1 MRVLFRYGRGTRLRL
16 VLLGIL
22 LCMTYSGNA
31 AESDAKPNILLVMVD
46 DLGNNDIASWGDG
59 RAPTPTLDALS
70 RGAVRMRHHYTDST
84 CSPSR
89 ASLISGRH
97 PVSVGF
103 QADGLG
109 LSPDLVTLPKALR
122 SLGYKTQH
130 VGKWHLGEAL
140 EYEEIQPGQQG
151 FDYWF
156 GMLNHFVLQG
166 PGPDGRPLR
175 RQPTHIDP
183 WLQDNGAAP
192 TQHHGYLDDILTGK
206 AVELVKAGAG
216 GAPWFINLW
225 LFSPHTPYQPNPAF
239 SQQFPDTPEG
249 RYFAIL
255 SQLDHNI
262 ARLLTALEESGQAK
276 NTVVIFASDNGGANI
291 DMDNNY
297 PLVGKKA
304 TYTEGG
310 VRTPLLLRW
319 PGRYENLDI
328 REPTVFMD
336 LFPTLVAMA
345 GGKPPVGLAGRDLR
359 PLFEGGSVPSFSALY
374 WAGDSGG
381 TLGMTYS
388 AHLLNE
394 SRFFYREPLG
404 QLHSGAV
411 TSAIDGRKPEE
422 QVVPAF
428 GGAQAGAIIR
438 DWEWQVRPVPLR
450 WQAAANGS
458 PGLLTGRDFQRAPV
472 FGGYSMG
479 LSLRELRFAEEA
491 QTLLDQPGVWGVR
504 LLPDR
509 RIEVRHGSTL
519 QVSEPVQSGGRCD
532 SLVISTHVKS
542 ASTFPFPGPARTRLL
557 LYWNGRPVLD
567 SDQVLGRPDT
577 AKDLGNPTYVGA
589 RADGGEAFLGAPLA
603 EPLLINKLL
612 LPEQEGLALGDMLQ
626 RLCR

>member
-1 MRVLFRYGRGTRLRL
+1 MRVLFRHGRGTRMRL
-16 VLLGIL
+16 LLLGIL
-22 LCMTYSGNA
+22 LCTAYAGNA
-31 AESDAKPNILLVMVD
+31 AESHAKPNILLVLVD

-70 RGAVRMRHHYTDST
+70 GSAVRLRRHYTDST

-109 LSPDLVTLPKALR
+109 LSPDLITLPKSLR
-122 SLGYKTQH
+122 SLGYRTLH

-166 PGPDGRPLR
+166 PGPDGRPVR

-192 TQHHGYLDDILTGK
+192 TQHQGYLDDILTDK
-206 AVELVKAGAG
+206 AVELVKSGAG
-216 GAPWFINLW
+216 EKPWFINLW
-225 LFSPHTPYQPNPAF
+225 LFSPHTPYQPSPAF
-239 SQQFPDTPEG
+239 SAQFPDTPEG

-255 SQLDHNI
+255 SQLDHNL
-262 ARLLTALEESGQAK
+262 ARLLKALEESGQAD

-291 DMDNNY
+291 NMDNNY
-297 PLVGKKA
+297 PLIGKKA

-319 PGRYENLDI
+319 PGHYENQDI

-336 LFPTLVAMA
+336 LFPTLVSIA
-345 GGKPPVGLAGRDLR
+345 GGKPPEGLAGRNLL
-359 PLFEGGSVPSFSALY
+359 PLFEGGNVPGFDALY

-381 TLGMTYS
+381 ALGMTYS

-394 SRFFYREPLG
+394 RRFFYREPLG

-411 TSAIDGRKPEE
+411 TPAIDKYKTEDHAVTEFDGK
-422 QVVPAF
+422 
-428 GGAQAGAIIR
+428 QAGALIR
-438 DWEWQVRPVPLR
+438 DWEWQVRPVPLQ
-450 WQAAANGS
+450 WQAADQDS
-458 PGLLTGRDFQRAPV
+458 PGVLTGRNFQRAPV
-472 FGGYSMG
+472 FGGYSLG
-479 LSLRELRFAEEA
+479 LSLRGLSFAGGA
-491 QTLLDQPGVWGVR
+491 QTLVDQPGVWGVR

-509 RIEVRHGSTL
+509 RLEVRHGGTL
-519 QVSEPVQSGGRCD
+519 QFSEPVQAGGRCD
-532 SLVISTHVKS
+532 SLVISTHVKP
-542 ASTFPFPGPARTRLL
+542 ASTFPFPGPAKARLL
-557 LYWNGRPVLD
+557 LYWNGQPVLD
-567 SDQVLGRPDT
+567 SDQVLERPET
-577 AKDLGNPTYVGA
+577 AAVLSNPTYIGA
-589 RADGGEAFLGAPLA
+589 QADGEEAYRGAPLS

-612 LPEQEGLALGDMLQ
+612 LPEQDGLALSDMLQ